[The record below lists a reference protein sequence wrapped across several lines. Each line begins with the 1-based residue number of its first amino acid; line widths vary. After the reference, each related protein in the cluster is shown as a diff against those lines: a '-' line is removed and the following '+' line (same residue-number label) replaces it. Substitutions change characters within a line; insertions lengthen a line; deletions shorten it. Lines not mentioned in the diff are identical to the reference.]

1 MKIEFQTTSLE
12 IQTLTD
18 DLEYLKNTLGLPCN
32 FNKIVNASEQPR
44 YPNNIAMTFFVSE
57 GVKTGIPIVEINTQ
71 YYEYDRKDRILI
83 LLHEI
88 IHCCQ
93 RANKLKLINDKY
105 SVQLTNSLNS
115 QIDKILKT
123 HDKDNKFY
131 VFQSSLIDV
140 GMFASWIFE
149 IWDEI
154 HLKENYSKIFER
166 SQELT
171 FKSIDQG
178 IDIDTIKCYG
188 DWAKYLVFIN
198 LVRAFYLKKITKDFD
213 ISKKYD
219 ELYERWKEKLQ
230 SIINQNEYNELM
242 NHLDNLTD
250 IDAYYN
256 SDTYTM
262 EESYDKLITKMVNDA
277 TRIVER

>member
-1 MKIEFQTTSLE
+1 MKIEFQTASWE

-32 FNKIVNASEQPR
+32 FDKIINASKQPR
-44 YPNNIAMTFFVSE
+44 RPDDVAIVFFTSKE
-57 GVKTGIPIVEINTQ
+57 VKTGIPIVEINTQ
-71 YYEYDRKDRILI
+71 YYEYDREDRILI

-93 RANKLKLINDKY
+93 RVNELKSINDKY
-105 SVQLTNSLNS
+105 LVQLTNSLNS

-131 VFQSSLIDV
+131 VFQSSLINV

-154 HLKENYSKIFER
+154 HLKENYSKVFER
-166 SQELT
+166 KLELT
-171 FKSIDQG
+171 FERIDQK
-178 IDIDTIKCYG
+178 IDMDTLKSYG
-188 DWAKYLVFIN
+188 NWAKYPVFIS

-230 SIINQNEYNELM
+230 SITNQNEYDELM
-242 NHLDNLTD
+242 NHLDNLTN

-256 SDTYTM
+256 SDTDTM
-262 EESYDKLITKMVNDA
+262 EESYDKLITKMIDDA
-277 TRIVER
+277 TKIVER